1 MNTQNATKEA
11 VDKGY
16 VSEVVEFLDETTLV
30 CITENV
36 KHALEFLKKNFGF
49 KVLMDLTAVDYLK
62 NDLDP
67 KVFPEGATKVVYLLH
82 NPSDMSRIRVVTYAD
97 RGGKLFSVVDL
108 WPGANWYEREVYDLY
123 GIHFQNHPN
132 LTRILMPD
140 DWQGH
145 PLRRDYCLTEESV
158 EFKNGVFPKVPS
170 EIIPYVKD
178 KRSY

>member
-1 MNTQNATKEA
+1 MNTKNAAQAA
-11 VDKGY
+11 VDKGW
-16 VSEVVEFLDETTLV
+16 VSEVIEFLGETTLI
-30 CITENV
+30 CSTENV
-36 KHALEFLKKNFGF
+36 KHTLELLRRDFNYN
-49 KVLMDLTAVDYLK
+49 VLMDLTAVDYLTR
-62 NDLDP
+62 DLDP
-67 KVFPEGATKVVYLLH
+67 SAFPEGATKVVYWLH
-82 NPSDMSRIRVVTYAD
+82 NPTDLSRIRVATYAD
-97 RGGKLFSVVDL
+97 RGGKLFSVIDL

-145 PLRRDYCLTEESV
+145 PLRRDYSLTEESV